1 GDDDADNPAAGTVK
15 IIMPL
20 SVSCAGRG
28 DECTT
33 ADVAA
38 PYLAASMDTYGIK
51 TGYEQAGILALIS
64 YESNQLQYKT
74 NLNPANKA
82 AGQGTANEQSGQFN
96 VEYANSFPELASMN
110 LTTSTVLAQVTQD
123 KYNFGSGAWFYSQ
136 QKTDGCKNARAM
148 AQQSNTTAWEWFS
161 TVYLADCVGVNITA
175 QTARTEDWNRALQA
189 FGISNNTVNGV
200 STTK

>member
-1 GDDDADNPAAGTVK
+1 MLSHFPLLALAGTTLSHPLITQQHLLRRDDSSDPAAGTIK

-38 PYLAASMDTYGIK
+38 PYLAASMETYGVT

-74 NLNPANKA
+74 NLNPEHKA
-82 AGQGTANEQSGQFN
+82 AGQGTANE
-96 VEYANSFPELASMN
+96 
-110 LTTSTVLAQVTQD
+110 
-123 KYNFGSGAWFYSQ
+123 
-136 QKTDGCKNARAM
+136 
-148 AQQSNTTAWEWFS
+148 
-161 TVYLADCVGVNITA
+161 
-175 QTARTEDWNRALQA
+175 
-189 FGISNNTVNGV
+189 
-200 STTK
+200 